1 MCGRYVNKNTKEE
14 VIEFFGSEIELN
26 EPNTLKPSYNICPT
40 QLAPILRVASSGMK
54 LENMHWGLIPSW
66 SKDKKYA
73 SNLINARLETLNDKP
88 SFKGLVKNHRCIV
101 VASGY
106 YEWVNTQNGKQPMY
120 IHSNQSVLPLAGLW
134 TRWGNVNSFTIVTQD
149 SFSHL
154 KTLHHRMPLILN
166 NSSILTYLD
175 ESIEFKNSYKVSID
189 GIQYHKVSKIV
200 NSVNYNN
207 DACIKSID

>member
-1 MCGRYVNKNTKEE
+1 MCGRYVTKNNKED
-14 VIEFFGSEIELN
+14 IIDFFSSEIELD
-26 EPNTLKPSYNICPT
+26 ESNTFKPSYNICPT
-40 QLAPILRVASSGMK
+40 QHAPILRVDTSGMK

-88 SFKGLVKNHRCIV
+88 SFKGLVKSHRCIV

-120 IHSNQSVLPLAGLW
+120 IQSNQSVLPLAGLW
-134 TRWGNVNSFTIVTQD
+134 TSWGNINSFTIVTQN

-154 KTLHHRMPLILN
+154 KTLHHRMPLILD

-175 ESIEFKNSYKVSID
+175 SDIEFNNSYEVSIS

-200 NSVNYNN
+200 NSVNH
-207 DACIKSID
+207 DTDTCIKSID

>member
-1 MCGRYVNKNTKEE
+1 MCGRYVNKNSKEE
-14 VIEFFGSEIELN
+14 IIDFFGLEIEFD
-26 EPNTLKPSYNICPT
+26 EPNEFKSSYNICPT
-40 QLAPILRVASSGMK
+40 HLAPILRVDSSGMR

-73 SNLINARLETLNDKP
+73 SNLINARLETLKDKP
-88 SFKGLVKNHRCIV
+88 SFKGLVKSHRCIV

-134 TRWGNVNSFTIVTQD
+134 TSWGNINSFTIVTQN

-154 KTLHHRMPLILN
+154 KTLHHRMPLILD

-175 ESIEFKNSYKVSID
+175 SDIEFNNSYEVSID

-200 NSVNYNN
+200 NSVKH
-207 DACIKSID
+207 DTVACIKSID

>member
-1 MCGRYVNKNTKEE
+1 MCGRYVNKNSKEE
-14 VIEFFGSEIELN
+14 IIEFFGSEIEFDELN
-26 EPNTLKPSYNICPT
+26 EFKPSYNICPT
-40 QLAPILRVASSGMK
+40 QLAPILRVASGGMK

-88 SFKGLVKNHRCIV
+88 SFKGLVKSHRCIV

-106 YEWVNTQNGKQPMY
+106 YEWVKTQNGKQPMY

-134 TRWGNVNSFTIVTQD
+134 TSWGDMNSFTIITQN
-149 SFSHL
+149 SFGHI
-154 KTLHHRMPLILN
+154 KTLHPRMPLILD
-166 NSSILTYLD
+166 NSSIFSYLD
-175 ESIEFKNSYKVSID
+175 DSIEFNSSYKVSID
-189 GIQYHKVSKIV
+189 RIQYHKVSKIV
-200 NSVNYNN
+200 NSVKHDT

>member
-1 MCGRYVNKNTKEE
+1 MCGRYVNKNSKEE
-14 VIEFFGSEIELN
+14 IIEFFGSEIEFDK
-26 EPNTLKPSYNICPT
+26 PNAFKPSYNICPT
-40 QLAPILRVASSGMK
+40 QLAPILRVDSSGMR

-88 SFKGLVKNHRCIV
+88 SFKGLVKSHRCIV

-134 TRWGNVNSFTIVTQD
+134 TSWGNINSFTIVTQN

-166 NSSILTYLD
+166 NSSILKYLD
-175 ESIEFKNSYKVSID
+175 SD
-189 GIQYHKVSKIV
+189 T
-200 NSVNYNN
+200 
-207 DACIKSID
+207 

>member
-1 MCGRYVNKNTKEE
+1 MCGRYVNKNTKEQ
-14 VIEFFGSEIELN
+14 IIGFFGSGIELDEIN
-26 EPNTLKPSYNICPT
+26 AFKSSYNICPT
-40 QLAPILRVASSGMK
+40 QLAPILRVDSSRMK

-88 SFKGLVKNHRCIV
+88 SFKGLVKSHKCIV

-134 TRWGNVNSFTIVTQD
+134 TSWGNINSFTIVTQN

-166 NSSILTYLD
+166 NSSILKYLD
-175 ESIEFKNSYKVSID
+175 SDIEFNNSYKVSID

-200 NSVNYNN
+200 NSVKH
-207 DACIKSID
+207 DADTCIQSLD

>member
-1 MCGRYVNKNTKEE
+1 
-14 VIEFFGSEIELN
+14 
-26 EPNTLKPSYNICPT
+26 
-40 QLAPILRVASSGMK
+40 MK
-54 LENMHWGLIPSW
+54 S
-66 SKDKKYA
+66 
-73 SNLINARLETLNDKP
+73 
-88 SFKGLVKNHRCIV
+88 HRCIV

-134 TRWGNVNSFTIVTQD
+134 TSWGNINSFTIVTQN

-154 KTLHHRMPLILN
+154 KTIHHRMPLILD

-175 ESIEFKNSYKVSID
+175 SDIEFNNSYKVSID

-200 NSVNYNN
+200 NSVKR
-207 DACIKSID
+207 DTEACIKSID